1 MIVINDHDDDYRAAF
16 CLFTVNRNIGFGG
29 FGNELI

>member
-1 MIVINDHDDDYRAAF
+1 MIMNDYYRAAF

-29 FGNELI
+29 FGNDLI